1 MFQFQQKLK
10 FLKFQLKNWNK
21 EIFGN
26 IFTAQQHLNQKMKD
40 LQQLIIKDGYKEE
53 HLEQEKQLL
62 NQIEERNK
70 QEEILWKQ
78 KSRIRWLKEG
88 ERNTKFFH
96 STTIQRRMHNT
107 ITFIQKQDG
116 RRVEKHTEI
125 EQEFIDHF
133 EEVL

>member
-10 FLKFQLKNWNK
+10 FLKVQIKKWNK

-26 IFTAQQHLNQKMKD
+26 MFKAQQHLNQEMRD
-40 LQQLIIKDGYKEE
+40 LQQQIITEGYNEE
-53 HLEQEKQLL
+53 SMERENHLR

-70 QEEILWKQ
+70 QEAILWKQ

-96 STTIQRRMHNT
+96 STTIQRRIHNT

-116 RRVEKHTEI
+116 GRVEKHTEM
-125 EQEFIDHF
+125 EQEFINHF
-133 EEVL
+133 KEVL

>member
-1 MFQFQQKLK
+1 M
-10 FLKFQLKNWNK
+10 
-21 EIFGN
+21 
-26 IFTAQQHLNQKMKD
+26 
-40 LQQLIIKDGYKEE
+40 
-53 HLEQEKQLL
+53 EQEKHLRS
-62 NQIEERNK
+62 QIEERNR

-116 RRVEKHTEI
+116 GRVEKHTEI
-125 EQEFIDHF
+125 EQEFINHF
-133 EEVL
+133 KEVLQEPQIDRRLEIEEITQLVPKVITEEHNQLLL